1 MKKYDPLGNYLARQF
16 SAGLMD
22 RVCLTF
28 QEIERILGFV
38 LPRSAYAYRAWWS
51 NSQSHPQACS
61 WLEIGW
67 KVCSVDI
74 EEKAVTLTHVLV
86 LLINKMPVDGREES
100 TLEVAV
106 DTEGFTLML
115 SGHHAFASSRY
126 SWQQI
131 VQMLLDM
138 NPHMFGPLTGQPMHY
153 VFPEMLAKLG
163 YSVVN
168 WETGESWRAQ

>member
-16 SAGLMD
+16 SAGFMD

-28 QEIERILGFV
+28 QEIERILGFA
-38 LPRSAYAYRAWWS
+38 LPRSAYAHRAWWS
-51 NSQSHPQACS
+51 NSQSHLQACS
-61 WLEIGW
+61 WLDIGW
-67 KVCSVDI
+67 KVCSIDI
-74 EEKAVTLTHVLV
+74 EEKAVTFTHVLV
-86 LLINKMPVDGREES
+86 LLINKMLVDGREES

-115 SGHHAFASSRY
+115 SGPHAFASSRY
-126 SWQQI
+126 SWRQI

-168 WETGESWRAQ
+168 WETGESWKAQ